1 MGRHGGGNN
10 RSMDGTNASDG
21 KRLGGIDH
29 LRQSLRDILTTP
41 IGTRVMRRDYGSRLY
56 ELVDAPLNRGTLL
69 QLYAATVEAIRR
81 WEPRIRVT
89 QVRAVSSEPGRV
101 ELDLTGE
108 YLPDG
113 EVITV
118 NGIVVT

>member
-1 MGRHGGGNN
+1 
-10 RSMDGTNASDG
+10 MDGINAANG
-21 KRLGGIDH
+21 TRLGGIDH

-69 QLYAATVEAIRR
+69 QLYAATAEAIKK
-81 WEPRIRVT
+81 WEPRFQLTRV
-89 QVRAVSSEPGRV
+89 RIASAEAGSV
-101 ELDLTGE
+101 ELDLTGN

-113 EVITV
+113 KEVTID
-118 NGIVVT
+118 GIVVT

>member
-1 MGRHGGGNN
+1 
-10 RSMDGTNASDG
+10 MDGMNAADG

-56 ELVDAPLNRGTLL
+56 ELVDAPLNRDTIA
-69 QLYAATVEAIRR
+69 QLYAATAEAIRR
-81 WEPRIRVT
+81 WEPRFKLSS
-89 QVRAVSSEPGRV
+89 VRIASSEVGSV
-101 ELDLTGE
+101 ELDLTGT

-113 EVITV
+113 KEVTID
-118 NGIVVT
+118 GIVVQ